1 MQPRCYRTKELG
13 VTRGTEN
20 LQFFVEGLLSRA
32 PNAKYKSCRQID
44 KHTNKQTNKQ
54 TNEQIDRYK
63 YMYRFDID
71 MNVDMDIEIQR

>member
-32 PNAKYKSCRQID
+32 PNAKYKSCKQID
-44 KHTNKQTNKQ
+44 KHTNKQTNK
-54 TNEQIDRYK
+54 QIDRYK